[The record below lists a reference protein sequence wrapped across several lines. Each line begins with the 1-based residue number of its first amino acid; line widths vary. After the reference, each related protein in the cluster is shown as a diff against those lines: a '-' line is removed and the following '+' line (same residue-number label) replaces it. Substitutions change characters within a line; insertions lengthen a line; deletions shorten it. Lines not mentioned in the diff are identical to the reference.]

1 MKKLKINFKDTLVK
15 PLITF
20 QFLVIISLIVLT
32 SLLYTQLQNNL
43 IPEVRV
49 LSDRSINY
57 QDLLNEIN
65 TEIELIRN
73 ENQLLKESLVN
84 SQKDFSEEVDGK
96 LIKNTKD
103 LENKINL
110 IPKGDTGDTGPQ
122 GPVGPKGDTG
132 DTGPQGPVGPKGD
145 TGVTGP
151 QGPVGPKGDTG
162 VTGPQGPVGPKGDT
176 GGMTSS
182 ELSRLISAENSISSI
197 KTDISSM
204 KGFAWSSIS
213 GGKLSDINDL
223 DTCLSS
229 VRSYLN
235 SLGGFSGISVS
246 VSDGYF
252 GYNTSVSVPRFYGY
266 GC

>member
-132 DTGPQGPVGPKGD
+132 
-145 TGVTGP
+145 
-151 QGPVGPKGDTG
+151 

-176 GGMTSS
+176 GGMTSN

-246 VSDGYF
+246 VSDGYY

>member
-1 MKKLKINFKDTLVK
+1 MKKVKINFKDTLVK

-32 SLLYTQLQNNL
+32 SLLYIQLQNNL

-84 SQKDFSEEVDGK
+84 SQKDFLEEVDGK

-103 LENKINL
+103 LENKINT
-110 IPKGDTGDTGPQ
+110 I
-122 GPVGPKGDTG
+122 
-132 DTGPQGPVGPKGD
+132 
-145 TGVTGP
+145 
-151 QGPVGPKGDTG
+151 PKGDTG

>member
-132 DTGPQGPVGPKGD
+132 
-145 TGVTGP
+145 
-151 QGPVGPKGDTG
+151 
-162 VTGPQGPVGPKGDT
+162 
-176 GGMTSS
+176 GMTSS

>member
-1 MKKLKINFKDTLVK
+1 MKKVKINFKDTLVK

-32 SLLYTQLQNNL
+32 SLLYIQLQNNL

-84 SQKDFSEEVDGK
+84 SQKDFLEEVDGK

-103 LENKINL
+103 LENKINT
-110 IPKGDTGDTGPQ
+110 I
-122 GPVGPKGDTG
+122 
-132 DTGPQGPVGPKGD
+132 PKGD

>member
-1 MKKLKINFKDTLVK
+1 MNFKDTLVK

-32 SLLYTQLQNNL
+32 SLLYIQLQNNL

-84 SQKDFSEEVDGK
+84 SQKDFLEEVDGK
-96 LIKNTKD
+96 LIKNKKD
-103 LENKINL
+103 LENKINT
-110 IPKGDTGDTGPQ
+110 I
-122 GPVGPKGDTG
+122 
-132 DTGPQGPVGPKGD
+132 PKGD

>member
-110 IPKGDTGDTGPQ
+110 IPKGDTG
-122 GPVGPKGDTG
+122 
-132 DTGPQGPVGPKGD
+132 
-145 TGVTGP
+145 
-151 QGPVGPKGDTG
+151 

>member
-1 MKKLKINFKDTLVK
+1 MKKVKINFKDTLVK

-32 SLLYTQLQNNL
+32 SLLYIQLQNNL

-84 SQKDFSEEVDGK
+84 SQKDFLEEVDGK
-96 LIKNTKD
+96 LIKNKKD
-103 LENKINL
+103 LENKINT
-110 IPKGDTGDTGPQ
+110 I
-122 GPVGPKGDTG
+122 
-132 DTGPQGPVGPKGD
+132 PKGD

>member
-110 IPKGDTGDTGPQ
+110 I
-122 GPVGPKGDTG
+122 PKGDTG

>member
-132 DTGPQGPVGPKGD
+132 
-145 TGVTGP
+145 
-151 QGPVGPKGDTG
+151 

-176 GGMTSS
+176 GGMTSN

>member
-162 VTGPQGPVGPKGDT
+162 
-176 GGMTSS
+176 GMTSS

>member
-132 DTGPQGPVGPKGD
+132 
-145 TGVTGP
+145 
-151 QGPVGPKGDTG
+151 

>member
-132 DTGPQGPVGPKGD
+132 
-145 TGVTGP
+145 VTGP

-246 VSDGYF
+246 VSDGYY

>member
-110 IPKGDTGDTGPQ
+110 IPKGDTG
-122 GPVGPKGDTG
+122 V
-132 DTGPQGPVGPKGD
+132 TGPQGPVGPKGD

>member
-1 MKKLKINFKDTLVK
+1 
-15 PLITF
+15 
-20 QFLVIISLIVLT
+20 
-32 SLLYTQLQNNL
+32 
-43 IPEVRV
+43 VRV

-84 SQKDFSEEVDGK
+84 SQKDFLEEVDGK
-96 LIKNTKD
+96 LIKNKKD
-103 LENKINL
+103 LENKINT
-110 IPKGDTGDTGPQ
+110 I
-122 GPVGPKGDTG
+122 
-132 DTGPQGPVGPKGD
+132 PKGD